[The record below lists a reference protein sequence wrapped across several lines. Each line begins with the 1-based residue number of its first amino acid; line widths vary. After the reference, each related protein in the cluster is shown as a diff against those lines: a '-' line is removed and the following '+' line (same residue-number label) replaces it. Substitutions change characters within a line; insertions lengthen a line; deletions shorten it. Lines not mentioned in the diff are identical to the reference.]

1 MLFDTLLLFIY
12 FLDIKYMFKQKK
24 SKMEILNPKHN
35 RFNLYCNDITDN
47 MNILKK

>member
-24 SKMEILNPKHN
+24 IENG
-35 RFNLYCNDITDN
+35 DIESEA
-47 MNILKK
+47 

>member
-24 SKMEILNPKHN
+24 IKNG
-35 RFNLYCNDITDN
+35 DIESEA
-47 MNILKK
+47 